1 MLLYNVTVKV
11 ELDIENEWLL
21 WMKQIHIPEV
31 LATGLFVKNQLLR
44 LISQDQED
52 GQTYAVQYFCE
63 SSELLDE
70 YLKNYAPDLQ
80 QKTRDLYP
88 NKFVAFRTVLEV
100 L

>member
-11 ELDIENEWLL
+11 EAEIEAEWLA
-21 WMKQIHIPEV
+21 WMQQTHIPEV
-31 LATGLFVKNQLLR
+31 LATGMFVKNQFLR
-44 LISQDQED
+44 LISQQED
-52 GQTYAVQYFCE
+52 EGQTYAVQYYCE

-70 YLKNYAPDLQ
+70 YMHSHAPALQ
-80 QKTRDLYP
+80 QKTRERYA